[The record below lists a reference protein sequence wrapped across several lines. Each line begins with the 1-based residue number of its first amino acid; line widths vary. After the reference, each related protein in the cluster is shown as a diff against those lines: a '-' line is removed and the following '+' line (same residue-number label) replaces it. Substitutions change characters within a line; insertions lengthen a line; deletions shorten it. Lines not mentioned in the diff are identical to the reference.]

1 MADAADTYQTQT
13 VLENNTVTPACM
25 GPEYF
30 HLQAGPVVYTSTDL
44 RDCGS
49 FLPKTGFGSNQPP
62 FKTGFILISSNT
74 AQ

>member
-1 MADAADTYQTQT
+1 MADAAGRYQTQA
-13 VLENNTVTPACM
+13 VLKNNTVTPACM

-30 HLQAGPVVYTSTDL
+30 HLQAGPVVYTGTDL
-44 RDCGS
+44 RGCES
-49 FLPKTGFGSNQPP
+49 FLPKTGFGSSQPP